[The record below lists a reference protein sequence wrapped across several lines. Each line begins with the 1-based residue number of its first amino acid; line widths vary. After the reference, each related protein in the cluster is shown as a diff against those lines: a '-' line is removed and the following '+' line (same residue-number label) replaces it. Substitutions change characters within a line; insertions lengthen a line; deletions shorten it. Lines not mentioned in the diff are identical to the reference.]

1 MMNSNLNLSALPE
14 CKFAYQMV
22 NSALLIPCAEYQ
34 RVLHFYV
41 AEQLEI
47 SQGGGTSTMQTWSR
61 ISARN
66 RAGNAL
72 W

>member
-47 SQGGGTSTMQTWSR
+47 SQGGTSTMQTWSR